1 MLKNFFGKIASFLH
15 LGGRDWIA
23 FLLALALSFTIWL
36 IHSLSDDYSGVMTVP
51 VEAESKIEGRAN
63 VSTITSVAV
72 ARVRTTGFNLV
83 RATGRERRK
92 PVRIKVDPQDLRRVS
107 GDDFILVGPA
117 RSNYVRGIFGDGAVL
132 ETFLSDTLK
141 FRFPKENH
149 RKVPVILVSD
159 ISYKDQ
165 FIAAGPVRMTPDSVI
180 IYGEQDVIGKIDGI
194 RTQPLSL
201 SNVRHDV
208 HGAIKLSK
216 PDGVRLSDDDV
227 TYAIS
232 VTRFVEI
239 VSTVPVTVKNAPS
252 GRSFEVRPPV
262 AEVVLRCVFPLK
274 GDPSEGVSVSVLYG
288 DFEKSVTGRCLP
300 VVSGLSEGIIDCRVS
315 PEVFDCIEIGQ

>member
-1 MLKNFFGKIASFLH
+1 MLKDFFGKVASFLH
-15 LGGRDWIA
+15 IGGKDWIA
-23 FLLALALSFTIWL
+23 FLLALALSFTVWL
-36 IHSLSDDYSGVMTVP
+36 IHSMSEEYSGVMTVP
-51 VEAESKIEGRAN
+51 VEAESRIEGRSN
-63 VSTITSVAV
+63 ISTLQSVAV

-83 RATGRERRK
+83 ASAGRERRK
-92 PVRIKVDPQDLRRVS
+92 PVRVKIDPQDLRRTS
-107 GDDFILVGPA
+107 GDDFILTGPA
-117 RSNYVRGIFGDGAVL
+117 RSNYVRAIFGDGAVL

-159 ISYKDQ
+159 ISYRDQ
-165 FIAAGPVRMTPDSVI
+165 FMASGPVRTVPDSVI
-180 IYGEQDVIGKIDGI
+180 IYGEQDVIGHIDGI
-194 RTQPLSL
+194 RTLPLSL

-208 HGAIKLSK
+208 HGAVKLSK

-252 GRSFEVRPPV
+252 GRSFEVRPSS

-274 GDPSEGVSVSVLYG
+274 GDPSEGVGVSILFS
-288 DFEKSVTGRCLP
+288 DFEKSVTGRCVP
-300 VVSGLSEGIIDCRVS
+300 TVSGLSEGVIDYRVL
-315 PEVFDCIEIGQ
+315 PEVFDCIELEQ

>member
-1 MLKNFFGKIASFLH
+1 MFKDFFGRISSFLH
-15 LGGRDWIA
+15 IGGKDWIA
-23 FLLALALSFTIWL
+23 FLLALALSFTVWL
-36 IHSLSDDYSGVMTVP
+36 IHSLSGEYSGVMTVP
-51 VEAESKIEGRAN
+51 VEAESKIEGRSN
-63 VSTITSVAV
+63 ISTIQSVAV

-83 RATGRERRK
+83 ASTGRERRK
-92 PVRIKVDPQDLRRVS
+92 PVRIKVDPQDLRRTS
-107 GDDFILVGPA
+107 GDDFILIGPA
-117 RSNYVRGIFGDGAVL
+117 RSNYVRDIFGDGAVL

-165 FIAAGPVRMTPDSVI
+165 FMAAGPVRMVPDSVI
-180 IYGEQDVIGKIDGI
+180 IYGEQDIIGKIDGI

-208 HGAIKLSK
+208 HGAVKLSK

-227 TYAIS
+227 AYSITVS
-232 VTRFVEI
+232 RFVEI
-239 VSTVPVTVKNAPS
+239 LSTVPVTVKNAPS
-252 GRSFEVRPPV
+252 GRSFEIRPPV

-274 GDPSEGVSVSVLYG
+274 GDPSEGVGVSILFD
-288 DFEKSVTGRCLP
+288 DFEKSATGRCVP
-300 VVSGLSEGIIDCRVS
+300 AVSGLSDGVIECRVY
-315 PEVFDCIEIGQ
+315 PEVFDCIEIGK